1 MFLQQI
7 SFYYNRF
14 YNKSSLGKPQKKQVI
29 FLMAVP
35 LREGGGVKGLP
46 LRRKKISFRILKNW
60 LNKFRLP
67 LSSRG
72 GGVKALMALPI
83 R

>member
-35 LREGGGVKGLP
+35 LREGGGGKGLAI
-46 LRRKKISFRILKNW
+46 KKKKN
-60 LNKFRLP
+60 FF
-67 LSSRG
+67 
-72 GGVKALMALPI
+72 
-83 R
+83 